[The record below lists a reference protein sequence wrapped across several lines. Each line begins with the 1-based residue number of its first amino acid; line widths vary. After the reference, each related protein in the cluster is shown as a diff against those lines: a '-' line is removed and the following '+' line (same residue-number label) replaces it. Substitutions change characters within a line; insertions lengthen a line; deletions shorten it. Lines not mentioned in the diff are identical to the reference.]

1 MHIGSTDGTTGPVPV
16 RGAKLAVVEVECQ
29 KLSRLYRLGL
39 AGSTAVC
46 KITAVV
52 PLVLPA
58 SDRRALAKLAVKC
71 LHFISSQ
78 RLYRLGLA
86 GSSGPAGIAWFW
98 SRWLNASGCTAG
110 APVQPVLRDLSPT
123 ASFFVG
129 STPAVVPL
137 GHRYNR
143 PCGKNTPTAGFRRE
157 V

>member
-16 RGAKLAVVEVECQ
+16 RGAKLAAIELKCQ
-29 KLSRLYRLGL
+29 KLRRLYRPVL

-58 SDRRALAKLAVKC
+58 SSRQTRSKIFAFYIL
-71 LHFISSQ
+71 S

-98 SRWLNASGCTAG
+98 SRWPNASGCTAG

-123 ASFFVG
+123 ACFFVD

-143 PCGKNTPTAGFRRE
+143 PCGKMSPTAGFRRE